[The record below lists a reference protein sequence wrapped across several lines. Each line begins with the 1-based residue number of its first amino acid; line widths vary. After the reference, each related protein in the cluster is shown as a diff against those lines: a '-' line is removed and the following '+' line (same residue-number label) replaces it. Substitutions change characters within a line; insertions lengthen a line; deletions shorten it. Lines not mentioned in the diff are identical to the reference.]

1 MIPHN
6 VVIMLGSNTDI
17 SMLLSAKSMLEDWFD
32 VVAVSEIMET
42 SAMGE
47 QYQSPFYNQA
57 IRIKTEYD
65 REETIRIFKKTEKKL
80 GRTSESKTDGIVPI
94 DIDLIVWNGDI
105 CHDDYYRYDFVKK
118 CVDEIT

>member
-1 MIPHN
+1 MKNEAI
-6 VVIMLGSNTDI
+6 IMLGSNTDI

-32 VVAVSEIMET
+32 VIAVSEIRKT
-42 SAMGE
+42 TAIGE
-47 QYQSPFYNQA
+47 HYQSPFYNQA

-80 GRTSESKTDGIVPI
+80 GRTAESKKEGIVPI
-94 DIDLIVWNGDI
+94 DIDLIVWNGEI
-105 CHDDYYRYDFVKK
+105 CHDDYYRFDFVKK

>member
-1 MIPHN
+1 MKNEAFI
-6 VVIMLGSNTDI
+6 ILGSNTDI

-32 VVAVSEIMET
+32 VIAVSEIMET
-42 SAMGE
+42 TAIGE

-65 REETIRIFKKTEKKL
+65 REEILRIFKKTEKKL
-80 GRTSESKTDGIVPI
+80 GRTPESKTQGKVPI
-94 DIDLIVWNGDI
+94 DIDLIVWNEEI
-105 CHDDYYRYDFVKK
+105 CHDDYFRFDFVKK

>member
-1 MIPHN
+1 MKN
-6 VVIMLGSNTDI
+6 EAVIMLGSNTDI
-17 SMLLSAKSMLEDWFD
+17 SLLLSAKSMLEDWFD
-32 VVAVSEIMET
+32 VVAVSEIMQT
-42 SAMGE
+42 TAIGE

-80 GRTSESKTDGIVPI
+80 GRTAESKKEGIVPI
-94 DIDLIVWNGDI
+94 DIDLIVWNGEI
-105 CHDDYYRYDFVKK
+105 CHDDYYRFDFVKK

>member
-1 MIPHN
+1 MKN
-6 VVIMLGSNTDI
+6 NAVIMLGSNTDMN
-17 SMLLSAKSMLEDWFD
+17 MLLSAISMLEDWFD
-32 VVAVSEIMET
+32 VIAVSEIRKT
-42 SAMGE
+42 TAIGE

-80 GRTSESKTDGIVPI
+80 GRTAESKKEGIVPI
-94 DIDLIVWNGDI
+94 DIDLIVWNGEI
-105 CHDDYYRYDFVKK
+105 CHDDYYRFDFVKK

>member
-32 VVAVSEIMET
+32 VIAVSEIRKT
-42 SAMGE
+42 TAIGE
-47 QYQSPFYNQA
+47 HYQSPFYNQA

-80 GRTSESKTDGIVPI
+80 GRTAESKKEGIVPI
-94 DIDLIVWNGDI
+94 DIDLIVWNGEI
-105 CHDDYYRYDFVKK
+105 CHDDYYRFDFVKK